1 MDEFLSSLVAWL
13 ADQNIVPPELKP
25 SDTNKEKTYLV
36 DMPANPVNVV
46 VFNNYKTSIASL
58 TPKQVG
64 VKRIQVL
71 VRNKSQKAAY
81 LQIHKIYQFLLN
93 RPEFI
98 EYITPT
104 QWVIF
109 DVKEGP
115 IKLLQDDKGSHIW
128 SLSFPVK
135 TNLF

>member
-1 MDEFLSSLVAWL
+1 MDTFLSLLVKWL
-13 ADQNIVPPELKP
+13 ADQNIVPPELK
-25 SDTNKEKTYLV
+25 STDTNKEKTYLV
-36 DMPANPVNVV
+36 DMPASPTNVV
-46 VFNNYKTSIASL
+46 VFINYKTSIASL

-81 LQIHKIYQFLLN
+81 LQIYKIYQCLLN

-98 EYITPT
+98 EYLDPDH
-104 QWVIF
+104 WVIF
-109 DVKEGP
+109 DVKEEP
-115 IKLLQDDKGSHIW
+115 VKLSQDDKGNHIW
-128 SLSFPVK
+128 SFSFPVK